1 MITPTFVGA
10 DGQLP
15 RAARGPPWAP
25 VGNGPTD
32 RMRTGSGAAGSHV
45 CSPAACCRR
54 PRTLTGWRTP
64 RRALSRVVASASTP
78 EGSRASVVAS
88 TSAPEGSRAAV
99 VTTVKNFGALAHS
112 WCTYHLGIGFAHLFI
127 FFDDPAELAVI
138 GLEERFG
145 AERVTCVAHD
155 DALRAAWATL
165 PNADAML
172 AHAETEVQS
181 RQQLNAWLAVDL
193 AASKGLDWLL
203 HIDAD
208 EVFHPGADVDAPAHF
223 AELSRAGV
231 ATFCYMNHE
240 GVPEA
245 SGIVDPFV
253 EVTLFKRSLD
263 VVERT
268 DAAREAV
275 GLWDE
280 RLAGSYF
287 FYYDNGK
294 AAVRLT
300 GKPRPLSVHEWLPGS
315 AEGMGAWYS
324 NLRTPW
330 AGRGRL
336 KEVVQYMSSSACIL
350 HYPCYNAD
358 TLWTRWKRGNDNCE
372 CRPRELANPRV
383 PLPVQ
388 T

>member
-1 MITPTFVGA
+1 M
-10 DGQLP
+10 
-15 RAARGPPWAP
+15 
-25 VGNGPTD
+25 
-32 RMRTGSGAAGSHV
+32 
-45 CSPAACCRR
+45 
-54 PRTLTGWRTP
+54 
-64 RRALSRVVASASTP
+64 
-78 EGSRASVVAS
+78 
-88 TSAPEGSRAAV
+88 
-99 VTTVKNFGALAHS
+99 VTTVKSFGALAHS
-112 WCTYHLGIGFAHLFI
+112 WCTYHLAIGFAHLFI
-127 FFDDPAELAVI
+127 FFDDQAELASV
-138 GLEERFG
+138 GLGERFP
-145 AERVTCVAHD
+145 AERVTCVPHD

-165 PNADAML
+165 PNADTML
-172 AHAETEVQS
+172 RHAETEVQT

-193 AASKGLDWLL
+193 AKLRDLDWLL

-208 EVFHPGADVDAPAHF
+208 ELFHPGAADAPAHF

-245 SGIVDPFV
+245 ADIVDPFV

-275 GLWDE
+275 GLWDG

-315 AEGMGAWYS
+315 ADGMGAWYS

-336 KEVVQYMSSSACIL
+336 KEVVRYMQSSACIL
-350 HYPCYNAD
+350 HYPCYNAES
-358 TLWTRWKRGNDNCE
+358 LWTRWKRGNDNCE
-372 CRPRELANPRV
+372 CRPREPVRTSPRGLANPSLYLCSRGAQIGSAARRSRRRSTHTRAARCGLRLSAPARRPLERRPAASSRRWWVWLIRV
-383 PLPVQ
+383 RWSGSNARACASASCP
-388 T
+388 

>member
-1 MITPTFVGA
+1 M
-10 DGQLP
+10 
-15 RAARGPPWAP
+15 
-25 VGNGPTD
+25 
-32 RMRTGSGAAGSHV
+32 
-45 CSPAACCRR
+45 
-54 PRTLTGWRTP
+54 
-64 RRALSRVVASASTP
+64 
-78 EGSRASVVAS
+78 
-88 TSAPEGSRAAV
+88 
-99 VTTVKNFGALAHS
+99 VTTVKSFGSLAHS

-127 FFDDPAELAVI
+127 FFDDPAELAVV

-208 EVFHPGADVDAPAHF
+208 ELFHPGADVDAPAHF

-245 SGIVDPFV
+245 SDIVDPFV

-358 TLWTRWKRGNDNCE
+358 SLWTRWKRGNDNCE
-372 CRPRELANPRV
+372 CRPRELANPHPYGLANLNLYLWLAACGAQIGSAARRSHRRSTRTRAERCRLRLSAAARQPLERRPAASLRRSWVWLIRV
-383 PLPVQ
+383 RWSGSNARACANASCP
-388 T
+388 